1 MMPLANKDM
10 VGVGIL
16 GAGLMGHGIAQVF
29 SLAGF
34 EVSIWDPSSDALAD
48 VPRRIA
54 EHLELLGETRSAN
67 IRLCNTLAECVAG
80 CDLVVEAAPEKMEV
94 KQDLVRQIDIANA
107 TCIIASNTSV
117 LRISEIAQAARYP
130 RRIIG
135 THWWNP
141 PYLIPIVEV
150 VRGEQTS
157 EEVAER
163 VKAWLCDA
171 GKMPVDVFRDAP
183 GFVGNRMQ
191 FALVREAVHIVSE
204 GICTAETVDLVARHT
219 FGRRIAAMGPLRSS
233 DFIGLD
239 LVEAI
244 LDYLAPTLSGVR
256 SAPSLIKE
264 LVAKGDN
271 GSKSGKG
278 IFQWKDGERDDVE
291 RALLRHLVALDKM
304 DAARLEGQSHDPR
317 LSVTDI

>member
-1 MMPLANKDM
+1 MTLATGKDVVS
-10 VGVGIL
+10 VGVL

-34 EVSIWDPSSDALAD
+34 DVSIWDPDWDALND

-54 EHLELLGETRSAN
+54 EHLKLLGETRRADVK
-67 IRLCNTLAECVAG
+67 LCGTLAECVAG
-80 CDLVVEAAPEKMEV
+80 CDLVVEAAPEKMEI
-94 KQDLVRQIDIANA
+94 KRELVRQIDAANA

-117 LRISEIAQAARYP
+117 LRISEMAQVASEPHRV
-130 RRIIG
+130 IG

-150 VRGEQTS
+150 VRGEKTS
-157 EEVAER
+157 EEVAQR

-191 FALVREAVHIVSE
+191 FALIREAIHIVSE
-204 GICTAETVDLVARHT
+204 GICSAETVDLVARHT
-219 FGRRIAAMGPLRSS
+219 FGRRIAALGPLRNS

-244 LDYLAPTLSGVR
+244 LDYLAPTLSDVR
-256 SAPSLIKE
+256 STPDLIKK
-264 LVAKGDN
+264 LVARGDK
-271 GSKSGKG
+271 GSKTGKG
-278 IFQWKDGERDDVE
+278 IFEWKGGERDDVE
-291 RALLRHLVALDKM
+291 RALLRHLVALESM
-304 DAARLEGQSHDPR
+304 ETAR
-317 LSVTDI
+317 